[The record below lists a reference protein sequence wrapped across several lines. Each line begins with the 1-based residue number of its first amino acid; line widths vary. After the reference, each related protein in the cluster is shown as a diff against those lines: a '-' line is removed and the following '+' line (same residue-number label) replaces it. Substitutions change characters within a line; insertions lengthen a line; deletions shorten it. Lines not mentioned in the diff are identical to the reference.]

1 MTTSVTPR
9 TSDLAAILAQ
19 LAQALAE
26 QQQAPQ
32 VVANE
37 PRPMP
42 KRVLLKVEE
51 AAQQLR
57 IGRTTA
63 WRLVSTGELQSVLV
77 GRLRRVPASAVA
89 EYAARLVA
97 EQSPITA

>member
-1 MTTSVTPR
+1 MTPPVTPKAP
-9 TSDLAAILAQ
+9 DLAAILAQ

-26 QQQAPQ
+26 QQRSPQ
-32 VVANE
+32 PVVPE

-63 WRLVSTGELQSVLV
+63 WRLVGTGELQSVQV

-97 EQSPITA
+97 QQSRTTA